1 MRGGDTRMLEKAV
14 MEARGLCKSY
24 GAREALS
31 PVSFRLEGGSGLALT
46 GENGSGKSTL
56 LRLLAQIE
64 RPDGGDLLFGGKS
77 VLGDRAF
84 LRKNVGYVPQE
95 PALDGELTVAGQLR
109 LWAAA
114 CGCRRDGASES
125 LMGLGELLRQRTGEL
140 SGGQA
145 RRVSIAMA
153 LMNSPRLL
161 LLDEAFTGLD
171 AVYSEALCGA
181 LKDFVAAGGILVCA
195 THRPEEAA
203 GFCKFGITLREGRAV

>member
-1 MRGGDTRMLEKAV
+1 MLEMAV
-14 MEARGLCKSY
+14 LEAVGLCKSY

-64 RPDGGDLLFGGKS
+64 KPDAGDMLFNGKS
-77 VLGDRAF
+77 VLGNRAF

-95 PALDGELTVAGQLR
+95 PALDVELTVAAQLR
-109 LWAAA
+109 VWAAA
-114 CGCRRDGASES
+114 CGCRRDARSEN
-125 LMGLGELLRQRTGEL
+125 LLGLGELLRQKIGEL

-145 RRVSIAMA
+145 RRVSIALAM
-153 LMNSPRLL
+153 MNSPRLL

-171 AVYSEALCGA
+171 ETYSEALGGA
-181 LKDFVAAGGILVCA
+181 LYEFVGAGGILVCA

-203 GFCKFGITLREGRAV
+203 TFCKYGITLREGRAV

>member
-1 MRGGDTRMLEKAV
+1 MLEKAV

-24 GAREALS
+24 GTCEALS
-31 PVSFRLEGGSGLALT
+31 SVSFRLEGGSGLALT

-56 LRLLAQIE
+56 LRLLAQVE
-64 RPDGGDLLFGGKS
+64 QPDGGDIMFCGKS

-95 PALDGELTVAGQLR
+95 PALDRELTVAGQLR

-114 CGCRRDGASES
+114 CGCRRDASSEA
-125 LMGLGELLRQRTGEL
+125 LMGLGELLRQRTCEL

-153 LMNSPRLL
+153 LMNAPRLL

-171 AVYSEALCGA
+171 AAYSEALGEA
-181 LKDFVAAGGILVCA
+181 LKGFVGAGGILICA

-203 GFCKFGITLREGRAV
+203 RFCKFGITLREGRAVQ